1 MLGFY
6 SSDSG
11 RLYTFG
17 SNDWGQLGHGNT
29 KPYTK
34 PSVVKSEYADETED
48 NIFFIVQ
55 TNSTLTIFL
64 TEVLMFNIN
73 IRYTAL

>member
-1 MLGFY
+1 MTNCDKVIIKFIILG
-6 SSDSG
+6 SG

-34 PSVVKSEYADETED
+34 PGVVKSK
-48 NIFFIVQ
+48 
-55 TNSTLTIFL
+55 
-64 TEVLMFNIN
+64 
-73 IRYTAL
+73 